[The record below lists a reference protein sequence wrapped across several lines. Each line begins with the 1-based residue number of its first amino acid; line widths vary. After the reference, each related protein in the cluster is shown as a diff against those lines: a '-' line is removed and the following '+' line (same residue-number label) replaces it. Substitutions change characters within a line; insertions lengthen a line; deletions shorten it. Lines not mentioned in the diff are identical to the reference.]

1 MSTRGRTDT
10 IGVNGRKKIAAIG
23 FPLRGKDEVKG
34 DTYQR

>member
-23 FPLRGKDEVKG
+23 FPPSG
-34 DTYQR
+34 

>member
-23 FPLRGKDEVKG
+23 FPSSG
-34 DTYQR
+34 